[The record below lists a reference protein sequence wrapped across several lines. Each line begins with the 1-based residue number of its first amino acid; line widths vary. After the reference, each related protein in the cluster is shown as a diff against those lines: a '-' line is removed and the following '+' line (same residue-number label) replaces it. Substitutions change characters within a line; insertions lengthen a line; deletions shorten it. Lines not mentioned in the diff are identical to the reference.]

1 MAAQRNW
8 LDVRRYLSRE
18 PVILALLSIAAVIF
32 FLAVTGLSRVYHG
45 QREYLGSRW
54 FSRGVA
60 DLKARQYDSAI
71 TEFRAALLY
80 SRDDY
85 DYQLNLAEALLGL
98 KRTDEAS
105 AYLLNLWDREPEN
118 GLVNLELARIAAQ
131 RGQTEQAL
139 RYYHDAIY
147 ATWPGDQRVQR
158 RDARVELIEYLLKIN
173 STTQAQSEL
182 IALEANL
189 GDDPAQQ
196 LRVGDLFLQARDYQN
211 ALSAYRLCLKEDRHN
226 HAAIAGA
233 GLAAFDLGL
242 YAEAERYLQE
252 AVAAAPGDAQSAE
265 RLKTAELVLRM
276 DPFRRPISVAER
288 DRTVIAAFGAAG
300 DRIKACVVPNTAPP
314 AWQLDLAGRWAKMKP
329 QITEPGLRR
338 NPDLVEGA
346 MDLVFSVERQTS
358 ATCGAPAGTDLA
370 LLLIAKL
377 HEGN

>member
-1 MAAQRNW
+1 MGAQRNW

-18 PVILALLSIAAVIF
+18 PVVLALLSIAAVIF
-32 FLAVTGLSRVYHG
+32 FLAVTGLSRAYHG

-60 DLKARQYDSAI
+60 DLKVHQYDSAI

-80 SRDDY
+80 SRDNY

-98 KRTDEAS
+98 KRTNEAS

-131 RGQTEQAL
+131 RGETEQAL

-173 STTQAQSEL
+173 ATTQAQSEL

-189 GDDPAQQ
+189 GDDSAQQ

-211 ALSAYRLCLKEDRHN
+211 ALSAYRLCLKADRHN

-252 AVAAAPGDAQSAE
+252 AVAAAPSDTQSAE

-276 DPFRRPISVAER
+276 DPFRRQISAAER
-288 DRTVIAAFGAAG
+288 DRTVIAAFDAAG
-300 DRIKACVVPNTAPP
+300 DRIKACALPSTAPP
-314 AWQLDLAGRWAKMKP
+314 ASQQDLAGRWAKMKP
-329 QITEPGLRR
+329 QITEQGLRR

-346 MDLVFSVERQTS
+346 MDLVFSAERQTS
-358 ATCGAPAGTDLA
+358 ATCGAPTGTDLA

>member
-1 MAAQRNW
+1 MGAQRHW

-45 QREYLGSRW
+45 QRESLGSRW
-54 FSRGVA
+54 FGRGVA
-60 DLKARQYDSAI
+60 DLKLQRYDSAI

-98 KRTDEAS
+98 KRTNEAS

-173 STTQAQSEL
+173 ATTQAQSEL

-211 ALSAYRLCLKEDRHN
+211 ALSAYLLCLKTDRHN

-233 GLAAFDLGL
+233 GLAAFDLGR
-242 YAEAERYLQE
+242 YSEAERYLEE
-252 AVAAAPGDAQSAE
+252 AVAAAPSDTQSAD

-276 DPFRRPISVAER
+276 DPFRRQISAAER
-288 DRTVIAAFGAAG
+288 DRTVISAFEVAG
-300 DRIKACVVPNTAPP
+300 ERIKACATPATAPA
-314 AWQLDLAGRWAKMKP
+314 AWQQDLAARWAKMKP
-329 QITEPGLRR
+329 QITEQGLRR
-338 NPDLVEGA
+338 NPDLLEGA
-346 MDLVFSVERQTS
+346 MDLVFSTERQTS
-358 ATCGAPAGTDLA
+358 ATCGAPTGTDLA